1 MGNKIPCQNRGK
13 VVLNKKY
20 ELIELIGQGAAA
32 DVFLAKTLDPDDDTL
47 YAIKIFYRQK
57 LQSHVEDIYK

>member
-20 ELIELIGQGAAA
+20 ELVELIGQGAAA

-57 LQSHVEDIYK
+57 LQRHVEDIYK